1 MLTQTTIIALTVAS
15 AAASGNVRGGAGTQ
29 RVLSECSSLPTD
41 KYCKIIDRGNHQAL
55 NIADAALWPGA
66 SAVQWEE
73 IADTHDNWRFE
84 AASDGHYVVLVE
96 HSGLS
101 LVGKNH
107 Q

>member
-1 MLTQTTIIALTVAS
+1 MLKQTILLTQVIAF
-15 AAASGNVRGGAGTQ
+15 AAASGKVRGSAH
-29 RVLSECSSLPTD
+29 RVLNECSPMPTD

-55 NIADAALWPGA
+55 NIADASLWPGA

-84 AASDGHYVVLVE
+84 ASSDGHYVVLVE

-101 LVGKNH
+101 LVGT
-107 Q
+107 